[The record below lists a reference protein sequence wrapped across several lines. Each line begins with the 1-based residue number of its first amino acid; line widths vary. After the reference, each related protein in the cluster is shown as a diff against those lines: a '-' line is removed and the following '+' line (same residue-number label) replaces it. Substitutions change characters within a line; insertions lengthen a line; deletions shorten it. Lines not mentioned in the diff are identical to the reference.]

1 MWSSLEP
8 ILVREPARMNYRALG
23 ALGRLDPFEPTLDPL
38 KPAIDVVEAH
48 RQARVI
54 GMEPGDLTLEPTQSG
69 NDLVEL
75 LVDTVEAILDSTE
88 TSAQEAE
95 DLAVVSHQRVGI

>member
-1 MWSSLEP
+1 
-8 ILVREPARMNYRALG
+8 
-23 ALGRLDPFEPTLDPL
+23 
-38 KPAIDVVEAH
+38 
-48 RQARVI
+48 
-54 GMEPGDLTLEPTQSG
+54 MEPGDLTLEPTQSG

-95 DLAVVSHQRVGI
+95 DLAVVSHQRVGIRQPSSGQR